1 MLAFAVYL
9 RLKEELS
16 GISSLTLAFRGG
28 AGAYSRA
35 ARKFLAELQRFADET
50 RSDVA
55 SDLAVELQ
63 KLALYDGKDVKGNRL
78 KACDNF
84 AAGCIERAQA
94 AVKKYLEKFE
104 TAYSECESVCRQIAA
119 QLLLFDPSIGDADG
133 ILAAMR
139 STEQLRA
146 YYAQLVG
153 MVGAFN
159 LRAVMQYVLPQVK

>member
-1 MLAFAVYL
+1 MLSFAVYL

-16 GISSLTLAFRGG
+16 GVSSLTLAFRGG

-35 ARKFLAELQRFADET
+35 AQKYLAEFQRFAEENRLDI
-50 RSDVA
+50 A

-63 KLALYDGKDVKGNRL
+63 KSALYDAKDVKGNSL
-78 KACDNF
+78 KAYDNF
-84 AAGCIERAQA
+84 AAGCIERAHA
-94 AVKKYLEKFE
+94 AAKKYLEKFE
-104 TAYSECESVCRQIAA
+104 TVYSECESVCRQIAA

-133 ILAAMR
+133 LLAAMR
-139 STEQLRA
+139 STEQLKA

-153 MVGAFN
+153 MVGSFN